1 MDEKILSS
9 LSILCYVVPE
19 VQEGCIQVIQVD
31 ESLWDMW
38 ISKPIK
44 EKTSIK
50 SIVRVCTGFSILDL
64 PGQSYLTTFF
74 SPKN

>member
-1 MDEKILSS
+1 MNEKILSS
-9 LSILCYVVPE
+9 LCILCYVVPE
-19 VQEGCIQVIQVD
+19 VQEGCTQVIQVD
-31 ESLWDMW
+31 KSLWDML

-44 EKTSIK
+44 ERISSK
-50 SIVRVCTGFSILDL
+50 SIDQVCTGFCILDL